1 MLTQLPHAIGRR
13 VTVRDAPLGQLPE
26 RIGRQRCWRVARP
39 VHHHGGVRQQ
49 EWKDQCVEVFG
60 QFRAVLQNNDFAGP
74 GIVAQPQLPVQLS
87 LDVIVLYEGDDA
99 AGMLATRSVSGL
111 NRGLNIGM
119 ACINHQGE
127 DAGQRHCPTLFT
139 FVDEPPV
146 DVSNGCVVHVDNH
159 GRLQLCP
166 SRRTISSAESGP
178 QVPARYGSGFPL
190 LAQYSMTGSRISHD
204 NSTSR

>member
-1 MLTQLPHAIGRR
+1 M
-13 VTVRDAPLGQLPE
+13 
-26 RIGRQRCWRVARP
+26 
-39 VHHHGGVRQQ
+39 
-49 EWKDQCVEVFG
+49 
-60 QFRAVLQNNDFAGP
+60 
-74 GIVAQPQLPVQLS
+74 QLS

-99 AGMLATRSVSGL
+99 AGMLPTRSVCGL
-111 NRGLNIGM
+111 NRGLNIGV
-119 ACINHQGE
+119 ACINHQAE